1 MALEVKIGD
10 IVRMKKAH
18 PCGSRLWEVTRLGAD
33 IGMVCQQCRRYV
45 LLPRPYLERRVREVL
60 PRRTP
65 GNESPSEPS
74 PLSNPESTSA

>member
-33 IGMVCQQCRRYV
+33 IGMVCQQCHRYV
-45 LLPRPYLERRVREVL
+45 MLPRPYLERRVREIL
-60 PRRTP
+60 P
-65 GNESPSEPS
+65 G
-74 PLSNPESTSA
+74 SNP